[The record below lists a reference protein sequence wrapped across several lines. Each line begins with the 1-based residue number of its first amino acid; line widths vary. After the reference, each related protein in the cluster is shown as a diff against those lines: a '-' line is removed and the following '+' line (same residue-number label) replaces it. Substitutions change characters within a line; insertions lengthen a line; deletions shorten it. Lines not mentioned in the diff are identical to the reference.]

1 MLNEAELVSEGFPTL
16 VALVRP
22 GSRVDSVVLDEAVA
36 LAKGSSTVAALI
48 RLCCCLSILTVTKGG
63 ALVEGFLAVI
73 RTSLSVNL
81 LMLKE
86 FVFILTVPVR
96 TSPATKGLPTPIL
109 EATG

>member
-1 MLNEAELVSEGFPTL
+1 MLNEAEFVGEGFPAL

-36 LAKGSSTVAALI
+36 LAEGSPTVATLI
-48 RLCCCLSILTVTKGG
+48 RLCCCLSFRTMTKGG

-73 RTSLSVNL
+73 RTGLRVNL
-81 LMLKE
+81 LILEE
-86 FVFILTVPVR
+86 FVFIVTVPVMTR
-96 TSPATKGLPTPIL
+96 PTMKGLPTPIL